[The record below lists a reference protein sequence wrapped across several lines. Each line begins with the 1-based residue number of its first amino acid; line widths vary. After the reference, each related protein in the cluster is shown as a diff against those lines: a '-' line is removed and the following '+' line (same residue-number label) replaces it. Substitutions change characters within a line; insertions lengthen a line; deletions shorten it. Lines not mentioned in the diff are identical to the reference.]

1 LWQVLDSNQRRLQP
15 TILQTAPFG
24 RSGNLP
30 CRRCPSCG
38 GEKQYP
44 TLDMTSQPCVKR
56 AVDSAQWPGHT
67 SRKWSTKVAGE
78 SSFDIVSKVDRQEVD
93 NALNQAAKE
102 VRQRFDFKN
111 TDASIRWS
119 GQTIEMEANSEE
131 RVKAVLDVFESKLV
145 RRGVSLKAID
155 AGTPRSS
162 GKLYKITASTKE
174 GINQENAKKV
184 SKLIRDEG
192 PRTVRAQIQGDEL
205 RVSSKSRD
213 DLQRVQALIKAAD
226 LDFAVQFTNYR

>member
-1 LWQVLDSNQRRLQP
+1 
-15 TILQTAPFG
+15 
-24 RSGNLP
+24 
-30 CRRCPSCG
+30 
-38 GEKQYP
+38 
-44 TLDMTSQPCVKR
+44 M
-56 AVDSAQWPGHT
+56 
-67 SRKWSTKVAGE
+67 AGE

-119 GQTIEMEANSEE
+119 GPVVEMEANSEE
-131 RVKAVLDVFESKLV
+131 RVKAVLDVFQSKLV
-145 RRGVSLKAID
+145 RRGVSLKALD
-155 AGTPRSS
+155 ADDPRSS
-162 GKLYKITASTKE
+162 GKLYKITATTKE
-174 GINQENAKKV
+174 GISQESAKKV

-192 PRTVRAQIQGDEL
+192 PKSVRAQIQGDEL

-213 DLQRVQALIKAAD
+213 DLQKVQALIKAAD

>member
-1 LWQVLDSNQRRLQP
+1 MAD
-15 TILQTAPFG
+15 
-24 RSGNLP
+24 
-30 CRRCPSCG
+30 
-38 GEKQYP
+38 
-44 TLDMTSQPCVKR
+44 
-56 AVDSAQWPGHT
+56 
-67 SRKWSTKVAGE
+67 

-119 GQTIEMEANSEE
+119 GQAIEMEANSEE
-131 RVKAVLDVFESKLV
+131 RVKAVLDVFQSKLV
-145 RRGVSLKAID
+145 RRGVSLKAD
-155 AGTPRSS
+155 ATPRSS
-162 GKLYKITASTKE
+162 GKLYKITATTKE
-174 GINQENAKKV
+174 GISQENAKKV

-192 PRTVRAQIQGDEL
+192 PKNVKAQIQGDEL

-213 DLQRVQALIKAAD
+213 DLQRVQALVKAAD